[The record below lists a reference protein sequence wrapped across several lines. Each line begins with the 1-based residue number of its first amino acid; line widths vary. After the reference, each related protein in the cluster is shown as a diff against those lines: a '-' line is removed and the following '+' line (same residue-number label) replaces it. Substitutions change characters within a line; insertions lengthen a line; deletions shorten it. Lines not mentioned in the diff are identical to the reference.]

1 MPWAAPEGAGTI
13 PGPREPSRRSRP
25 GRIGGSGLAAAAARR
40 SVGAVS
46 AARSSSYPEALA
58 DFLVYLG
65 VELQVSRH
73 TVAAYRN
80 DLRRLLDGR
89 AELPDREA
97 IDRHLTALLRTHAPA
112 SVARAAAAIRG
123 FYRFLHA
130 EGRAEADVAE
140 GLLGPKLERKLPKAL
155 SRRVVERLLSPPDD
169 EPLAVRDHALL
180 QVLYATGCRVSEVI
194 GLRTTSLVPEH
205 RLLRAFGKGNKE
217 RLVPI
222 GDRALA
228 AVQRYLAEVRPLL
241 RARAARDPGDVLF
254 LSRTGRPLDRV
265 RVFQVVRA
273 ACERVGLAVACSPH
287 ALRHSFAT
295 HLVAGGADLR
305 SVQEMLGHRSLQT
318 TQVYTHVDHER
329 LRAVHDA
336 LHPRGR

>member
-1 MPWAAPEGAGTI
+1 MAAGRRQGSVAGVGDLRGAACQ
-13 PGPREPSRRSRP
+13 R
-25 GRIGGSGLAAAAARR
+25 
-40 SVGAVS
+40 
-46 AARSSSYPEALA
+46 ALA

-73 TVAAYRN
+73 TVAAYRS
-80 DLRRLLDGR
+80 DVARLLRGS
-89 AELPDREA
+89 AVLPDRDA
-97 IDRHLTALLRTHAPA
+97 IDRHLTELHRTHAAA

-130 EGRAEADVAE
+130 EGFAAEDTAE
-140 GLLGPKLERKLPKAL
+140 GLLGPKLEQKLPKAL
-155 SRRVVERLLSPPDD
+155 SRRAVQRLLEHQDD
-169 EPLAVRDHALL
+169 DPLSVRDQAIL
-180 QVLYATGCRVSEVI
+180 QVLYATGCRVTEVI
-194 GLRTTSLVPEH
+194 TLRTTSIVADH

-222 GDRALA
+222 SDTALQC
-228 AVQRYLAEVRPLL
+228 VQRYLTEVRPML
-241 RARAARDPGDVLF
+241 RARGRQDPGDVLF

-273 ACERVGLAVACSPH
+273 ACDRAGLTVACSPH

-305 SVQEMLGHRSLQT
+305 SVQEMLGHASLQT

-329 LRAVHDA
+329 LRSVHDL
-336 LHPRGR
+336 LHPRGNPQG

>member
-1 MPWAAPEGAGTI
+1 MGDRDAECQG
-13 PGPREPSRRSRP
+13 
-25 GRIGGSGLAAAAARR
+25 
-40 SVGAVS
+40 
-46 AARSSSYPEALA
+46 ALA

-73 TVAAYRN
+73 TVAAYRS
-80 DLRRLLDGR
+80 DLVRLLRGR
-89 AELPDREA
+89 RSLPDRDT
-97 IDRHLTALLRTHAPA
+97 IDRHLTGLLATHAAA

-130 EGRAEADVAE
+130 EGMVAEDAAE

-155 SRRVVERLLSPPDD
+155 SRRAVARLLEFAADD
-169 EPLAVRDHALL
+169 PLSVRDQAIL
-180 QVLYATGCRVSEVI
+180 QVLYATGCRVTEVI
-194 GLRTTSLVPEH
+194 TLRTTSIITDH

-222 GDRALA
+222 SDTALA
-228 AVQRYLAEVRPLL
+228 CVQRYLAEVRPQL
-241 RARAARDPGDVLF
+241 RARARQDPGDVLF

-273 ACERVGLAVACSPH
+273 ACERAGLTVACSPH

-305 SVQEMLGHRSLQT
+305 SVQEMLGHASLQT

-329 LRAVHDA
+329 LRAVHDL
-336 LHPRGR
+336 LHPRGNPRR